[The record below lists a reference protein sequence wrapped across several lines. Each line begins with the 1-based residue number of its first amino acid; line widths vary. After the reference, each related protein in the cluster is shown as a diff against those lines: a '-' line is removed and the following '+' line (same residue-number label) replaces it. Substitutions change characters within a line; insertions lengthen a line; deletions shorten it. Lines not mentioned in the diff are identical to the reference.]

1 MKEIEAQIEAMIK
14 EVKMPTRF
22 FGISQKI
29 ESFVNKCK
37 KYVEVKMKEEI
48 VKDQILWVLI
58 CMDRGTVENWKEM
71 MKDNLTEELREYAT
85 LEEFFG
91 EIRKEFG

>member
-1 MKEIEAQIEAMIK
+1 
-14 EVKMPTRF
+14 
-22 FGISQKI
+22 
-29 ESFVNKCK
+29 
-37 KYVEVKMKEEI
+37 MKEET